1 MKVFIITEG
10 NAKTGYGHLTRCLAI
25 YQGFEERNI
34 FPEMITNCDN
44 NGKKI
49 LGNIKLSIYDWI
61 FDNNKLLNQ
70 ISGADIAI
78 IDSYLADLQLYHNI
92 SKAVTK
98 AVYIDD
104 NIRLEYPP
112 GIIIN
117 GSVGA
122 ENLPYKKDDQHEYL
136 LGLDY
141 TPLRKAFW
149 DIPDRKNND
158 LIKNVL
164 ITIGGSDIRGIT
176 FQILNRL
183 LSVFHDFHY
192 HVVLGYNNNHYNQRK
207 CMEYKINDN
216 VNFYYELSADQM
228 RDLMLKCDL
237 AITAAGQT
245 TYELIE

>member
-10 NAKTGYGHLTRCLAI
+10 NAVTGYGHLTRCLAI

-34 FPEMITNCDN
+34 VPEMIVNCDS
-44 NGKKI
+44 NGGKI

-61 FDNNKLLNQ
+61 SDNNKLLNQ
-70 ISGADIAI
+70 VNGADIAI
-78 IDSYLADLQLYHNI
+78 IDSYLADLQLYQKI
-92 SKAVTK
+92 SKSVPM

-104 NIRLEYPP
+104 NVRLEYPP

-117 GSVGA
+117 GTIGA

-149 DIPDRKNND
+149 DIPERKNND
-158 LIKNVL
+158 LITNVL
-164 ITIGGSDIRGIT
+164 ITIGGSDIQGIT

-183 LSVFHDFHY
+183 IAVFPDFNY
-192 HVVLGYNNNHYNQRK
+192 HVFCFRWNLTNGHRGIRWKKGVRNG
-207 CMEYKINDN
+207 
-216 VNFYYELSADQM
+216 
-228 RDLMLKCDL
+228 
-237 AITAAGQT
+237 
-245 TYELIE
+245 